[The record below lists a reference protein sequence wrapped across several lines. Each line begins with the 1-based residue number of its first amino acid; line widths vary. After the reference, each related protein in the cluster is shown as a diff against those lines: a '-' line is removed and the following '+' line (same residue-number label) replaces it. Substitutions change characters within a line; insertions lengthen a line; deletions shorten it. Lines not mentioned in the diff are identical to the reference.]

1 MTEKKKNNQ
10 KVECMGRVRND
21 SPTGS
26 SFPSDEVLTAA
37 AAGGDESA
45 IEKLYERYRRPVYS
59 YLNRMLNNDTMSADD
74 IFQELWIKVIN
85 KLPEY
90 HESGKFSAW
99 LFRVAR
105 NQVLEHFRR
114 EKSRSKLG
122 VLTDDG
128 ELPEQVEIKGEPY
141 SHLAV
146 EELKIELAKL
156 LDQMPAEQKEV
167 FLMRQNGL
175 SFKEIAEIQKCPVN
189 TALGRMHNCLKF
201 LRQNLCR

>member
-1 MTEKKKNNQ
+1 MAEKIKNKQENANMT
-10 KVECMGRVRND
+10 RVRED
-21 SPTGS
+21 SPVRS
-26 SFPSDEVLTAA
+26 LYPSDEVLTAA
-37 AAGGDESA
+37 AAKGDESA
-45 IEKLYERYRRPVYS
+45 IEQLYERYRRPVYS

-85 KLPEY
+85 KLPDY

-128 ELPEQVEIKGEPY
+128 ELPEQAGSSEEPQSMVAAGELQIR
-141 SHLAV
+141 LAQ
-146 EELKIELAKL
+146 L
-156 LDQMPAEQKEV
+156 LDTMPGEQKEV

-175 SFKEIAEIQKCPVN
+175 SFKEIAEIQKCPIN

-201 LRQNLCR
+201 LRQHLCQ